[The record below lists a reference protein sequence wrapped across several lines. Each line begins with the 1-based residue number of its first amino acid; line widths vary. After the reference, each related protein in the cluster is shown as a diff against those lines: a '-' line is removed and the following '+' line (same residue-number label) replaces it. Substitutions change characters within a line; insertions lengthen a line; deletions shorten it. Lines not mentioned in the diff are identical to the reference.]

1 MHDLIAF
8 LRNRLDEDEMWA
20 RAACEGRHVPGEH
33 VTLHGRWEPTDDDGL
48 HWRWTSADNQVLTPE
63 PSGGRLLDDQP
74 TGFTDPSLRS
84 REQFP
89 TGVVGDL
96 PQFAIGTAGEVASGA
111 AGHIARHDPA
121 LVISDINSKRQI
133 LDDLLNE
140 QHLSVEDCWYTCAVA
155 TEAHDGDST
164 CRDDAGDEC
173 DCGRDDRVSRRLRL
187 LALPYAGH
195 PDYRDEWS
203 PTTTT

>member
-1 MHDLIAF
+1 MHELLTF
-8 LRNRLDEDEMWA
+8 LRARLDEDEMWA

-33 VTLHGRWEPTDDDGL
+33 VALHGRWEPTDDDGL
-48 HWRWTSADNQVLTPE
+48 HWRWTSADDQVLTPE
-63 PSGGRLLDDQP
+63 PSGGLLDDQP

-121 LVISDINSKRQI
+121 RVLAEVDAKRKI
-133 LDDLLNE
+133 LDEIVPDVDEL
-140 QHLSVEDCWYTCAVA
+140 VELAEDRKARP
-155 TEAHDGDST
+155 EG
-164 CRDDAGDEC
+164 DDAPDPEHT
-173 DCGRDDRVSRRLRL
+173 RLLRL
-187 LALPYAGH
+187 LALPYADH
-195 PDYRDEWS
+195 LDYRDEWR
-203 PTTTT
+203 P